1 MIQIDINGQ
10 SRSFASSLS
19 IAELLVQLQFSPDR
33 VVVEL
38 NRNILIAEM
47 HAETQLND
55 GDSLELIQ
63 FVGGG

>member
-1 MIQIDINGQ
+1 MQLKINGDDRIFTAPLTVEQ
-10 SRSFASSLS
+10 LLLNL
-19 IAELLVQLQFSPDR
+19 ELKSEH

-38 NRNILIAEM
+38 NRVILDP
-47 HAETQLND
+47 HHFTETLLSS

>member
-1 MIQIDINGQ
+1 MQLKINGQ
-10 SRSFASSLS
+10 NRTFSVALTV
-19 IAELLVQLQFSPDR
+19 AELLCRLQLAPER

-38 NRNILIAEM
+38 NRKILTAD
-47 HAETQLND
+47 HHTATRLQD